1 MLIIEWCTLAR
12 ESIRII
18 RNNNEI
24 IIKNNK
30 EKKIKK
36 VIRISQKRFMYK
48 YRKELTRIVTRL
60 NNFKNLSIEE

>member
-36 VIRISQKRFMYK
+36 VVLISQKRFMYK

>member
-36 VIRISQKRFMYK
+36 VVRISQKRFMYK